1 MSLFIPCKPSNVILS
16 KMSDLALRADLKE
29 TTFGLLFK
37 YMGKLFH
44 RRDARCEKEDRR
56 KSLLGRCTY
65 SFRLSLRFLNGDCLV
80 NREFILTGVL

>member
-56 KSLLGRCTY
+56 KSLLGGCTY

-80 NREFILTGVL
+80 NREFILTGAL

>member
-37 YMGKLFH
+37 YMGKSFH
-44 RRDARCEKEDRR
+44 KRDAR
-56 KSLLGRCTY
+56 
-65 SFRLSLRFLNGDCLV
+65 
-80 NREFILTGVL
+80 